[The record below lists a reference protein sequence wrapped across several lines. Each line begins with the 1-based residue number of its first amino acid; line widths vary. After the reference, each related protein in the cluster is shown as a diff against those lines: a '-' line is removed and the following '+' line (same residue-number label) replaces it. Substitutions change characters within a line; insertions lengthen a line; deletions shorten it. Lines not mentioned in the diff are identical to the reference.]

1 MNRDDDNSFCCPGGR
16 VDMTH
21 RDDGSWAVILI
32 LVLIFLLPI
41 GWMLV
46 FYSAEPYHVVSGEP
60 VRVAAQAAGITVVN
74 ATDSTWPVAGAAGGK
89 TYTLSDENGNLY
101 TVQTQSFDSAGSRD
115 AAVQVYTAQSVGR
128 GRPFGK
134 LIVVGNQLVYIK
146 PYTSGILNRIA
157 PELRKIPA
165 I

>member
-1 MNRDDDNSFCCPGGR
+1 MTDGDNGGW
-16 VDMTH
+16 V
-21 RDDGSWAVILI
+21 AILI

-41 GWMLV
+41 GWMMV

-60 VRVAAQAAGITVVN
+60 LRVAAEAAGITVVS
-74 ATDSTWPVAGAAGGK
+74 AKDSTWPVAGATGGK

-115 AAVQVYTAQSVGR
+115 AAVQVYAAQSVGR
-128 GRPFGK
+128 GRPVGK
-134 LIVVGNQLVYIK
+134 LIVVGNQLVYVK
-146 PYTSGILNRIA
+146 PYTSAILNRIA
-157 PELRKIPA
+157 PELRKGQA